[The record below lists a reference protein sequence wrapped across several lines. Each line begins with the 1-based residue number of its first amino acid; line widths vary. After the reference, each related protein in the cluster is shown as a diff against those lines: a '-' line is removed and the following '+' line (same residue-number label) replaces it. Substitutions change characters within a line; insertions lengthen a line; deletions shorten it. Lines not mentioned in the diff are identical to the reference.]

1 MVSFQPKAEFELFR
15 VLARCK
21 GHIKP
26 ILPFDESAISID
38 EKKNF
43 SRQHAWEFQMCFSIF
58 IATTVSN
65 NGLTL

>member
-1 MVSFQPKAEFELFR
+1 M
-15 VLARCK
+15 
-21 GHIKP
+21 P